1 MNHGLG
7 QKDTF
12 PFETAARFASSAPK
26 GRQILGNVRRRR
38 RKKPN
43 FIVVALAVL
52 VADIFL
58 AFAACTAV
66 DLVLR

>member
-1 MNHGLG
+1 MNHWLG

-12 PFETAARFASSAPK
+12 PFGTARFTSSSPV
-26 GRQILGNVRRRR
+26 GRQILGNVRRWR

-43 FIVVALAVL
+43 FVVVALAVL
-52 VADIFL
+52 VVDILL

>member
-1 MNHGLG
+1 MNHWLG

-12 PFETAARFASSAPK
+12 PFGTAARLKFSLPV
-26 GRQILGNVRRRR
+26 GRQILGNVRRWR

-43 FIVVALAVL
+43 FVVAALAVL
-52 VADIFL
+52 VVDILL